1 MTLEAELVADLK
13 PVGRLEHLLVQ
24 RIAVVHWRFNRAYR
38 YEAAG
43 VTSAR
48 GHFANYRDQHE
59 PYADPSWIVL
69 PEDDDLDKLLRYE
82 GMLDR
87 ELNRTLNQLTRLQF
101 LRLRRDKDTDPD
113 DGEAPTEPTAIRA
126 PNAQG
131 ATDGTSHGWT
141 FALAPRTGS
150 VTTGLPPCPGGTTGG
165 GSTSARRA
173 KRTHFRGVHRFRA
186 SSGEQPTAKSQH
198 RVAQNEPIS
207 LPSTPTYPTDGRTYR
222 EQPRRSR
229 HATGGRKTGFCVFF
243 CFFPMQPQRRW

>member
-1 MTLEAELVADLK
+1 MSSNTITDRQLAANRENAKKSTGPRTPEGKLRSRLNATTHGLTAKCLVFDNDPDESLEAFMTLEAELVADLK

-101 LRLRRDKDTDPD
+101 LRLRRDEDTDPD
-113 DGEAPTEPTAIRA
+113 DGQAPADPTAIRA
-126 PNAQG
+126 PTRRQV
-131 ATDGTSHGWT
+131 
-141 FALAPRTGS
+141 PRTVRPPS
-150 VTTGLPPCPGGTTGG
+150 VDLCNSRPEPG
-165 GSTSARRA
+165 A
-173 KRTHFRGVHRFRA
+173 
-186 SSGEQPTAKSQH
+186 
-198 RVAQNEPIS
+198 
-207 LPSTPTYPTDGRTYR
+207 
-222 EQPRRSR
+222 
-229 HATGGRKTGFCVFF
+229 
-243 CFFPMQPQRRW
+243 